1 MPQHAVLISC
11 FDWYRERLAPI
22 RERLMSMGYTVTVL
36 TADFDHVHSAPVEE
50 RIPECTY
57 IHVPP
62 YRRNLS
68 VQRIAS
74 HLAFGKAVGKWLK
87 SRHPNLVYCL
97 VPPNST
103 ADACRRYKQ
112 ANPDSRLVLD
122 LIDLWPESLPL
133 RGAKDLPPARLWGRL
148 RDDSIAAADH
158 VFTECALYQKQLEG
172 VLDGSKAT
180 VLPLFKE
187 TRPEDRRLVQQIIDR
202 RSTEE
207 KVLKFAYLGSMNN
220 ILDVDGICAVL
231 RGLRDTGYACMLHAV
246 GDGESRAGFQQAVQA
261 SGCRACFYGP
271 IFEES
276 EKIRILA
283 PCDYAFNMMKEGVAV
298 GLTMKSIDYLAY
310 GLPLINNIPG
320 DTRDLVEEAGIGVN
334 FPGREGLV
342 LPLREVDHRRV
353 LEVYDR
359 MFTKASFLAA
369 LDGGLA

>member
-11 FDWYRERLAPI
+11 FDWYRERLAPV

-172 VLDGSKAT
+172 VLDSSKAT
-180 VLPLFKE
+180 VLPLFKVL
-187 TRPEDRRLVQQIIDR
+187 RPEDRCLVQQIIDR

-220 ILDVDGICAVL
+220 ILDIDGICTVL

-261 SGCRACFYGP
+261 AGCVACFYGP

-320 DTRDLVEEAGIGVN
+320 DTRDLIEEAGIGVN
-334 FPGREGLV
+334 IPGREGLV